1 MNYQIKDLDEMILV
15 SAEGK
20 SRDDALYELEEYLQL
35 CGVNSLAH
43 YYIEIYSGGKV
54 AGAMALAKVEVEPEH
69 NRKYKASTLKKG
81 PYLIFDYPYED
92 YVKSNQ
98 AGEKKLDVN
107 EYLEDKDYRI
117 SGFPFF
123 EFLKE
128 TDNQQIR
135 IYVPLK

>member
-20 SRDDALYELEEYLQL
+20 SRDDALYELEEYLQQN
-35 CGVNSLAH
+35 GIDSLAH
-43 YYIEIYSGGKV
+43 FYIEIYSGGKV
-54 AGAMALAKVEVEPEH
+54 AGAMALAKVAQAPEH
-69 NRKYKASTLKKG
+69 SCKYTASTLKKG

-107 EYLEDKDYRI
+107 DYLKEKGYQM

-135 IYVPLK
+135 IYVPLR